1 MSYSGGFKDIVYA
14 DEDRAPR
21 VLKYRIVFVDD
32 GSLAAM
38 HAIIHLV
45 QSDAADPPSNFLNA
59 ALDAVLNKV
68 VANEFE
74 GVRVDQLHLVF
85 EANSALVEYPI
96 DFSAEDFRKRGNPVI
111 VQGSGKNQSIHIDSR
126 DVVGGSV
133 SLFTVPAT
141 QHGLSQILA
150 DALS

>member
-32 GSLAAM
+32 GSPAAT

-45 QSDAADPPSNFLNA
+45 QSDAADPPLNFLNA

-68 VANEFE
+68 VASEFE
-74 GVRVDQLHLVF
+74 GVRVDQLHFVF
-85 EANSALVEYPI
+85 EANGALVEYPI
-96 DFSAEDFRKRGNPVI
+96 DFSAEDFRKRGNPVV

-133 SLFTVPAT
+133 SLFAVPAK
-141 QHGLSQILA
+141 QRGLPQILA